1 MVFLSITVMLWASF
15 HWPLTAVSLVEF
27 SADVL
32 QSHPYIKSQALAIH
46 HTKAGESAQK
56 GVTDAS
62 FSLTP
67 QRSVNNHIVQGGFTP
82 KQVGTNRV
90 VTSLSKG
97 LWHWGGQVAFTS
109 DYQHVTQQ
117 RDPFLVPIND
127 TEFNELDLGAADYEE
142 HHAYVS
148 FTQPLLK
155 NRFGKLYQWPYQMAQ
170 LSTQY
175 KIIEV
180 YENKESF
187 LLAAQVTYLNWVKH
201 AALKQTLVKQKTYL
215 HELNALNE
223 KKYEVHLIDY
233 IDVLQTKEQLQ
244 LSLQEIAFTDKELM
258 TVRATLQHL
267 APNVAIQNNQ
277 PVFDLHTPPNPF
289 RRLNEKE
296 LFETHRFQQL
306 RLKKQMMNSQL
317 NMIQEQLKPE
327 LNLTM
332 QVGMVQGEEQS
343 TNQTKSNYTT
353 SLVYVKTFAQKQL
366 KAEQSKLKIEHQQ
379 QQLAEQTL
387 VIELKQQYQQFVTQL
402 AGYLDILAIG
412 KEQIRLAEA
421 SILAEQ
427 QRFKQGKGSAAAVIQ
442 TKINREKLA
451 QRYIENSVTYYQLYV
466 NYLAFIDMLLTDF

>member
-15 HWPLTAVSLVEF
+15 HWPLTAVSLAEF

-32 QSHPYIKSQALAIH
+32 QSHPYIKSQTLAIH
-46 HTKAGESAQK
+46 HTKADESAQK

-97 LWHWGGQVAFTS
+97 LWHWGGQVALTS

-175 KIIEV
+175 TTIEV

-187 LLAAQVTYLNWVKH
+187 LLAAQVTYLNWVKYVEM
-201 AALKQTLVKQKTYL
+201 KQSLLKQKTYL
-215 HELNALNE
+215 QELNALNE
-223 KKYEVHLIDY
+223 KKYELHLIDY
-233 IDVLQTKEQLQ
+233 IDVLQAKEQLQ

-258 TVRATLQHL
+258 TVRAMLQHL

-277 PVFDLHTPPNPF
+277 PIFDLHTPPKSF

-296 LFETHRFQQL
+296 LFETYRFQQL

-332 QVGMVQGEEQS
+332 QVGMVQGEEQD
-343 TNQTKSNYTT
+343 TNQTKSHYAT

-412 KEQIRLAEA
+412 KEQIHLADA

-451 QRYIENSVTYYQLYV
+451 QRYIENSATYYQLYV
-466 NYLAFIDMLLTDF
+466 NYLAFIDVLLTDF